1 MAKQTLHHH
10 IGVQGQSAQQA
21 LQQALRRWHGS
32 HRTAPQEKDTASLC
46 AESSAL
52 RTQEGWGG
60 GGGFALGWTRRH
72 EAWLWS
78 YTDPAGQN

>member
-60 GGGFALGWTRRH
+60 GGGVCTGMD
-72 EAWLWS
+72 EAPRSVAVELH
-78 YTDPAGQN
+78 